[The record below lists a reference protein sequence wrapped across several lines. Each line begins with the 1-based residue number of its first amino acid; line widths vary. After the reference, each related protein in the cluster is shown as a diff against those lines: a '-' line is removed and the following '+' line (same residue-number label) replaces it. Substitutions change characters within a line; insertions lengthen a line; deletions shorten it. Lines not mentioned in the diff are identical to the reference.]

1 MSNSPRKS
9 FAQWKL
15 ERNTR
20 QPPPQD
26 NASTS
31 AQPFPHSVN
40 LLRNRNFLKPLG
52 PFDGKVAAFAQ
63 LGAKHYFITTNTDYV
78 PAVPSLETPHS
89 VYLRSDM
96 HYGTDDPTL
105 WLQQFTEHYCH
116 LAVIAKKG
124 TQPDLAAMW
133 WDPSPQD
140 FVVGSAVTR
149 GLGCLA
155 PARMSPIIDAVNK
168 VIGRCKALEAKS
180 SKTLLPLFGQL
191 MAHTVMWLE
200 QLQTLPTTF
209 PKMLFAL
216 TSLHRE
222 VLELDALYEYMT
234 VYKPRMENYLVC
246 STSSVSQCVGAF
258 TSHPFVAQQLWAAGV
273 PFWFLRPEM
282 VFDEENILDVVPLLE
297 PNLGLPDPDVHG
309 EGAPPVLYT
318 GNSTS
323 EKIDAIHRATRYTPW
338 YHDPFDTGLAHAPSP
353 PPIASTSSHAV
364 APPLSNFDAAKQKK
378 VSAGPAKV
386 DHNKFVAL
394 TVTKMP
400 PLIDCMATALARV
413 DRDVIPYPVA
423 GLAADTRYVL
433 PEPALFANPDPQRC
447 RRFLH
452 HWNLLHDGFLFM
464 LANRPQLLAPQQW
477 RDILEGHMTK
487 RGPSDSR
494 TYRRSKELEDVI
506 LPALETS
513 DVKSLE
519 GFPVPDEFL
528 PEFSLGETREIIWD
542 VAETSFCFEFC
553 ALDRRASGQTRV
565 DEVKKC
571 FAGSMLVGP
580 PLAMSK
586 QGWASTSLEERHVFV
601 RQTATLMLDWVTKSR
616 PPNIIWRIIDR
627 RPWSTAEMED
637 LENAVCCY
645 YT

>member
-15 ERNTR
+15 ERNMR

-31 AQPFPHSVN
+31 AQPFPHSVD

-52 PFDGKVAAFAQ
+52 PFDGKVTAFAQ
-63 LGAKHYFITTNTDYV
+63 LGAEHYFITTNTDYV

-96 HYGTDDPTL
+96 RYGTDDPTL
-105 WLQQFTEHYCH
+105 WPQQFTEHYCH

-124 TQPDLAAMW
+124 TRPDLAAMW

-140 FVVGSAVTR
+140 FVVRSAVTR
-149 GLGCLA
+149 GLGRLA

-180 SKTLLPLFGQL
+180 SKALLPLFGQL
-191 MAHTVMWLE
+191 MAHT
-200 QLQTLPTTF
+200 TLPTTF

-216 TSLHRE
+216 TSLQRE

-297 PNLGLPDPDVHG
+297 PNL
-309 EGAPPVLYT
+309 
-318 GNSTS
+318 

-338 YHDPFDTGLAHAPSP
+338 YHDPFDTGLARLPSP

-364 APPLSNFDAAKQKK
+364 APPLSNFAKPRANPIPQKNPGKGYRPYAAKQKK
-378 VSAGPAKV
+378 ASAGPAKV
-386 DHNKFVAL
+386 DRNKFVAL
-394 TVTKMP
+394 TVTEMP
-400 PLIDCMATALARV
+400 PLIELQQGSPRIQDMSSPNPRYLPTP
-413 DRDVIPYPVA
+413 IPSAVA
-423 GLAADTRYVL
+423 GSFTIGTS
-433 PEPALFANPDPQRC
+433 FAMASFSCSPI
-447 RRFLH
+447 
-452 HWNLLHDGFLFM
+452 
-464 LANRPQLLAPQQW
+464 APSFSP
-477 RDILEGHMTK
+477 RNSGA
-487 RGPSDSR
+487 
-494 TYRRSKELEDVI
+494 KELEDVI
-506 LPALETS
+506 LPALETCQQS
-513 DVKSLE
+513 RVSKASPSLTSL
-519 GFPVPDEFL
+519 L

-542 VAETSFCFEFC
+542 VAETSFHFEFC
-553 ALDRRASGQTRV
+553 ALNRRASGQTRV

-601 RQTATLMLDWVTKSR
+601 GRTATLMLDWVTKSR
-616 PPNIIWRIIDR
+616 PPNIIRRIIDR
-627 RPWSTAEMED
+627 LSCGLPPRWKD

-645 YT
+645 YTQAFWEHFGRAAVLPMRLDHDLEKEEEEL